1 MVIHELMKFLGILS
15 VLLTILGSIYTSKL
29 VVNYRIDKL
38 IEIGKIPYGPLP
50 NKSLDLYS
58 FHGVEKAFDSSVD
71 LSRVSEFSKKD
82 FEDLILIPLELKD
95 REELNIHLKSILN
108 TAVDYQIDPFWIL
121 AIMMS
126 ESGFDKNAKSNKN
139 ARGLMQIQPETAE
152 HLYQLMRK
160 NLSEVQLNK
169 NLHTP
174 DENIEVGIFYLKK
187 LLQNFR
193 LNYKLATIAYNYGP
207 NKLKNLIE
215 YDEIVPENVEYLAK
229 VRESYKF
236 FSGEY
241 LKRLK
246 QKDSLAEMLFDSSE
260 SSDSKSPNTHYS
272 VTLINL

>member
-50 NKSLDLYS
+50 NKSLDSYS

>member
-50 NKSLDLYS
+50 NKSLDSYS

-82 FEDLILIPLELKD
+82 FEDLILCPLEKKD
-95 REELNIHLKSILN
+95 REELSLHLKSILS

-174 DENIEVGIFYLKK
+174 NENIEVGIFYLKK